1 MLLLF
6 AVPALFVILSLLYNN
21 QKLNQA
27 LLLLH
32 AGLHS
37 AVAIVFFAYPT
48 FLGFSSYLQV
58 DSVGHFFFLI
68 ISTLY
73 FATALY
79 SIGYFRHLAPRRHTF
94 FSVCMMLF
102 VASMDGAV
110 FANNLG
116 LIWVCIE
123 TTTLATA
130 FLINHD
136 QTRHS
141 LEASWKYI
149 FICSVGIAI
158 AFIGILLLFIAVP
171 GGVSLLFSDMY
182 AHASNFS
189 LFWLRIAFVFLL
201 CGFGTKLGLAPLH
214 FWLPDAH
221 SESPAPV
228 SAMLS
233 GTLLNTALV
242 PIIRMYRLMNLA
254 DQHLFAQQIILLMGI
269 LSVLV
274 SAVFIIRIT
283 HYKRILAYSSIENMG
298 FATIALS
305 IGGAGYYAAMVQLL
319 GHSLIKASFFLTTGN
334 VFHLYKQKDY
344 KMITGL
350 QEVNPA
356 TSWLW
361 LISFLMLIAMPPSPL
376 FTSEFFLVAAMIQQG
391 YYIQTALLLIL
402 LVVVIFGLT
411 KMSLHIN
418 SGKSSRPYQPVSL
431 LTLLPQVF
439 LLLCAILCGTYMP
452 PAINRL
458 ISEIVQFLAV

>member
-1 MLLLF
+1 M
-6 AVPALFVILSLLYNN
+6 
-21 QKLNQA
+21 
-27 LLLLH
+27 
-32 AGLHS
+32 
-37 AVAIVFFAYPT
+37 
-48 FLGFSSYLQV
+48 
-58 DSVGHFFFLI
+58 
-68 ISTLY
+68 
-73 FATALY
+73 
-79 SIGYFRHLAPRRHTF
+79 
-94 FSVCMMLF
+94 
-102 VASMDGAV
+102 
-110 FANNLG
+110 
-116 LIWVCIE
+116 
-123 TTTLATA
+123 
-130 FLINHD
+130 
-136 QTRHS
+136 
-141 LEASWKYI
+141 
-149 FICSVGIAI
+149 
-158 AFIGILLLFIAVP
+158 
-171 GGVSLLFSDMY
+171 GV
-182 AHASNFS
+182 
-189 LFWLRIAFVFLL
+189 
-201 CGFGTKLGLAPLH
+201 
-214 FWLPDAH
+214 
-221 SESPAPV
+221 
-228 SAMLS
+228 
-233 GTLLNTALV
+233 
-242 PIIRMYRLMNLA
+242 
-254 DQHLFAQQIILLMGI
+254 

-298 FATIALS
+298 IATIALS

-431 LTLLPQVF
+431 LTLLPQMF